1 MSISIIV
8 AIADN
13 NAIGRNNELL
23 WHISEDLK
31 RFKRI
36 TAGHKV
42 VMGRNT
48 FLSLPEKNRP
58 LKDRTNIVISDIPGE
73 SFEGCEMAGSIEE
86 ALEMCPPEEECF
98 VIGGGMIY
106 RQFLR
111 HADKLYITRVF
122 KSFEAD
128 VYFAEINYEEWD
140 EIERESQPYDDKN
153 EFHYAFITYLRKN

>member
-8 AIADN
+8 AIADS

-31 RFKRI
+31 RFKKI
-36 TAGHKV
+36 TLGHRV

-48 FLSLPEKNRP
+48 FLSLPDKNRP
-58 LKDRTNIVISDIPGE
+58 LKDRTNVVISDVPGE
-73 SFEGCEMAGSIEE
+73 TFEGCEMAGSIEE
-86 ALEMCPPEEECF
+86 AMEMCPREEECF
-98 VIGGGMIY
+98 IIGGGMIY
-106 RQFLR
+106 KQFLR

-128 VYFAEINYEEWD
+128 VYFPEINNDEWN
-140 EIERESQPYDDKN
+140 EIECEAQPYDEKN
-153 EFHYAFITYLRKN
+153 EFNYSFITYQKKN